1 MGVVVGSRIISVA
14 EAEAMV
20 VIITVADRV
29 AEITELVRVVI
40 TDPMEGTGIIMEA
53 ERMEGMDSL
62 KKDIRIYL
70 FIEKAP
76 KVSVLFY
83 LQYNDFI
90 FSLRPLRFPAF
101 SALLVFQ
108 ELEKAAPQRT
118 AGNAG
123 G

>member
-1 MGVVVGSRIISVA
+1 
-14 EAEAMV
+14 
-20 VIITVADRV
+20 
-29 AEITELVRVVI
+29 
-40 TDPMEGTGIIMEA
+40 
-53 ERMEGMDSL
+53 MEGMDSL

-101 SALLVFQ
+101 SELLVFQ

-118 AGNAG
+118 RRTAGNAG
-123 G
+123 GYENISDELIDT